1 MPLETGTRLG
11 PYEIVSPLGAGGMGE
26 VYRARDTRLDRTV
39 AIKVLPAEAASSP
52 ERRERFER
60 EARAVSSLNHPNI
73 CTLYDVGRHGDVD
86 YLVMEHLE
94 GETLAQRLTRGALGP
109 QELLARA
116 VEIADALDRAHRQGV
131 IHRDL
136 KPANIMIT
144 RGGAKLLDFGLAR
157 SHGPAGAAPGLSAL
171 VTERRS
177 LTGEGTILGTLQY
190 MSPEQLEGKEADG
203 RADLFAF
210 GAVLHEM
217 ATGRRAFE
225 GTSQASLIAAIMS
238 QAPAAVTNLQPLA
251 PPALD
256 RVIQRCLAKDPDD
269 RWQSARDVALEL
281 RWIASHAAMPAPAA
295 AVGAAS
301 RAPLWTAI
309 IVVAALLAG
318 LAAGALWNRPAPA
331 TSASRVQLSLIPPRG
346 GTFEE
351 MLALSP
357 DGSRLVFEA
366 RVDAVRALWLRE
378 MGSLEPRR
386 LAGTEGAKAPFWSP
400 DSRKIGF
407 FADGKLKKLDL
418 GNGGVQVICEARD
431 GRGGAW
437 APDDTIVMAPFF
449 TGPLHKVPASG
460 GEPVPLTTVDTTRME
475 TSHRWPVFLP
485 DGRHFLFLARGRRR
499 EAEWIHA
506 GSLDGG
512 ATRPI
517 LHESSSMAWADGDLF
532 FVREGALMAL
542 PFDPVKL
549 EPAGD
554 PITLAEQVEQYGEFG
569 PTRYAAFG
577 VSGGGTVVYR
587 TSSSSLSRM
596 TWFNRDGR
604 TLEAVGPPG
613 TYSEPAISPD
623 GRTLMVSRVEPQAG
637 SEDLW
642 SVDLGRG
649 ILTRFTHHEDAD
661 VTPVWSPDGK
671 RIAFASN
678 RKSVMDLYVK
688 DLSGGEEELLISS
701 DHMKWPD
708 DWSSD
713 GAWLIYED
721 NAPDTSTDLWV
732 MPMRGERTPRAW
744 LATPFSEMH
753 ARFSPDGRWVAY
765 TSDES
770 GQREVYAQG
779 FPGPGPK
786 VQISTAGGGQPMWGP
801 GGRELL
807 YMTTDGTL
815 MSVLLPDGP
824 GRPALPA
831 ELFRSNPHQTIRSDS
846 RNEYLL
852 SPDGQRILVV
862 TVEKMDES
870 LTTVIL
876 NWKQGSVVR

>member
-1 MPLETGTRLG
+1 MPLDPGTRLG
-11 PYEIVSPLGAGGMGE
+11 PYEILSALGAGGMGE

-39 AIKVLPAEAASSP
+39 AIKVLPAEAAASP

-60 EARAVSSLNHPNI
+60 EARAVSSLNHPHI

-116 VEIADALDRAHRQGV
+116 VEIADALDRAHRQGIV
-131 IHRDL
+131 HRDL

-157 SHGPAGAAPGLSAL
+157 SHGPSGAVAGLSAL
-171 VTERRS
+171 VTEHQA

-217 ATGRRAFE
+217 ATGRRAFD
-225 GTSQASLIAAIMS
+225 GKSQASLIAAIMS
-238 QAPAAVTNLQPLA
+238 QTPAAVTDLQPLA

-281 RWIASHAAMPAPAA
+281 RWIAAHAPVSPAA
-295 AVGAAS
+295 ARAAS
-301 RAPLWTAI
+301 RAPSWTAFI
-309 IVVAALLAG
+309 LGVALLLAG
-318 LAAGALWNRPAPA
+318 VAAGALWNRPGPGTGAP
-331 TSASRVQLSLIPPRG
+331 RVQLSLTPPEG
-346 GTFEE
+346 GIFEE
-351 MLALSP
+351 TLALSP
-357 DGSRLVFEA
+357 DGRRLVFEA
-366 RVDAVRALWLRE
+366 RVDSVRALWLRE
-378 MGSLEPRR
+378 MGSPEPRR
-386 LAGTEGAKAPFWSP
+386 LVGTDGGVSPFWSP
-400 DSRKIGF
+400 DSRRIGF
-407 FADGKLKKLDL
+407 FADQKLKKVDL
-418 GNGGVQVICEARD
+418 SNGAVQVICEARD

-460 GEPVPLTTVDTTRME
+460 GLPVPLTTVDTTRME
-475 TSHRWPVFLP
+475 TSHRWPMFLP

-499 EAEWIHA
+499 EAEWIHV

-512 ATRPI
+512 ATRPL
-517 LHESSSMAWADGDLF
+517 LHESSSMAWADGHLF
-532 FVREGALMAL
+532 FVRDGALMAL
-542 PFDPVKL
+542 PFDSEKL
-549 EPAGD
+549 EPTGE
-554 PITLAEQVEQYGEFG
+554 PITLAEHVEQYGEFG
-569 PTRYAAFG
+569 PTRYAVFG

-587 TSSSSLSRM
+587 TSASALSRM
-596 TWFNRDGR
+596 TWFSREGR
-604 TLEAVGPPG
+604 TLEPVGPPG
-613 TYSEPAISPD
+613 TYSEPALSPD

-637 SEDLW
+637 EDLW
-642 SVDLGRG
+642 SVDLARG
-649 ILTRFTHHEDAD
+649 VLTRFTHDEDAD

-671 RIAFASN
+671 RIVFASN
-678 RKSVMDLYVK
+678 RKTVMDLYVK
-688 DLSGGEEELLISS
+688 EVAGGTEEILLSS

-713 GAWLIYED
+713 GNWLIYED
-721 NAPDTSTDLWV
+721 NAPDTSTDLWIL
-732 MPMRGERTPRAW
+732 PMRGERTPRPF
-744 LATPFSEMH
+744 LATPFTEMH

-765 TSDES
+765 ASDES
-770 GQREVYAQG
+770 GQREIYVQG
-779 FPGPGPK
+779 FPEPGPK
-786 VQISTAGGGQPMWGP
+786 IQISTEGGGQPMWGP
-801 GGRELL
+801 GGRQLL
-807 YMTTDGTL
+807 YMTADGKL
-815 MSVLLPDGP
+815 MSVPLPEGP
-824 GRPALPA
+824 GRPALPV
-831 ELFRSNPHQTIRSDS
+831 ELFRSRQTIRSDS

-852 SPDGQRILVV
+852 SPDGQRILMV
-862 TVEKMDES
+862 TLENVDQP

-876 NWKQGSVVR
+876 NWKQEGVVR